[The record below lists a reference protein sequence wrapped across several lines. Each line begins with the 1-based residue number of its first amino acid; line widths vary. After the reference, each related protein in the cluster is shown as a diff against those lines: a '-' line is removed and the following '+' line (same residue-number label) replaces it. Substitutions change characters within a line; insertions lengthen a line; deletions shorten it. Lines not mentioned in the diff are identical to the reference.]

1 MALLAVAAP
10 TTASAAAAG
19 INSTLAGAAALT
31 GNTGFTVPWN
41 ASLVVLVWSGA
52 TGAGVTT
59 LLKADGVTAFASVT
73 LLTTGLAVFANIPF
87 SVINASGLVQVNV
100 ATVTTA
106 AVAAYLALNGVN
118 VAHCPIEM
126 VATATD
132 Y

>member
-1 MALLAVAAP
+1 MTLVAVAAP
-10 TTASAAAAG
+10 STATSGLAG

-41 ASLVVLVWSGA
+41 ANLVVLVWSGA

-59 LLKADGVTAFASVT
+59 LLKADGTTSFCSVT
-73 LLTTGLAVFANIPF
+73 LLTLGLAVFANIPF
-87 SVINASGLVQVNV
+87 ACINASGLIQVNV
-100 ATVTTA
+100 TTVTTA
-106 AVAAYLALNGVN
+106 AAAAYLGLNGVN

-126 VATATD
+126 TATATD